1 MAKRRHKKARHG
13 RRKRRLSAKQRRA
26 MMRNLRKARK
36 ALRGKRRRHGKRRKS
51 RKSRKSRRR
60 HGKRRSSSRRR
71 RHGGGRRHGGLSNKA
86 AQIYQQLIDRGR
98 TPQQA
103 HKVAARIDR
112 MRTGRVKRYFERE
125 AMQAK
130 SKSQLANLFS
140 GFGAAGHLAAQAR

>member
-36 ALRGKRRRHGKRRKS
+36 ALRGKRRRKGGKRRKS
-51 RKSRKSRRR
+51 RRSRKSR
-60 HGKRRSSSRRR
+60 RRSSSRRR

>member
-1 MAKRRHKKARHG
+1 MARRRSKKARHG

-36 ALRGKRRRHGKRRKS
+36 ALRGKKRRKGGKKRRKS
-51 RKSRKSRRR
+51 RGRKKSRRR
-60 HGKRRSSSRRR
+60 SSKRRSRRSGSRRS
-71 RHGGGRRHGGLSNKA
+71 GGLSFKA
-86 AQIYQQLIDRGR
+86 AQVYQTLINRGR

-130 SKSQLANLFS
+130 SASQLSNLFA
-140 GFGAAGHLAAQAR
+140 GFGAAGHLAKQAG